1 MKNKLM
7 ILPAHDYTAVRL
19 VKIPD
24 DFEEHEVFRH
34 VTGIIAQVEENDP
47 DYTWTDVLAALE
59 DRGFENVEF
68 ILGPALD

>member
-7 ILPAHDYTAVRL
+7 ILPAHDYKSVRL
-19 VKIPD
+19 IKIPD
-24 DFEEHEVFRH
+24 DFEQHEVFRY